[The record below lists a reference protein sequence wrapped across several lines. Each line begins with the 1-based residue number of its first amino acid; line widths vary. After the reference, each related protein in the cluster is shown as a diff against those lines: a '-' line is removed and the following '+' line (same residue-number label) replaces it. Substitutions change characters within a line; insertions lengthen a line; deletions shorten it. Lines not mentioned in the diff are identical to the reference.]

1 MKMRRLA
8 QCLVVA
14 AIALPAPSHQ
24 AGAAAADPSALVTA
38 MSGELRQDLADTA
51 LTPAVREQRFHDI
64 LDDGVDFA
72 TISRFVLGRYWQAT
86 SEPVRQEFGTVF
98 ESYVIQSFTRQFGLF
113 GGETMKV
120 TGARIEGEAD
130 TVVAT
135 QIVHP
140 NGSPSTSVDWR
151 VHKGANG
158 FKISDVSIGGV
169 SMALTYREQFA
180 SVIDQSNGQ
189 VPVLIA
195 KLREKVDAQPK
206 TTDPTAGTPAVAK
219 P

>member
-1 MKMRRLA
+1 MKIRTFA
-8 QCLVVA
+8 QCLLVA
-14 AIALPAPSHQ
+14 AIALPALSAR
-24 AGAAAADPSALVTA
+24 AGVAAADPSALVTA
-38 MSGELRQDLADTA
+38 MSGELRQDLADTS
-51 LTPAVREQRFHDI
+51 LTPADREQRFRGI
-64 LDDGVDFA
+64 LDDGVDFP

-98 ESYVIQSFTRQFGLF
+98 EAYVIQSFTRQFGLF

-151 VHKGANG
+151 VHKNANG

-180 SVIDQSNGQ
+180 SVIDQNSGQ

-195 KLREKVDAQPK
+195 KLREKVEAQPK
-206 TTDPTAGTPAVAK
+206 TTDPTAGTPTVAK